1 LAAGASRRL
10 GVPKQLLELADGVS
24 LVRNA
29 AQSACTSQA
38 ERSAVVVGA
47 HASEVSES
55 IAGLPVDLVESED
68 PGEGVAA
75 SIRAATAWASSLA
88 AEALLLCVCDQP
100 LLSPSHLDALLYRWR
115 QHRGLVASHY
125 AGERGV
131 PAVFPASYFSELAE
145 LSGDTGAAGILRSA
159 LRISLVDWP
168 EGELDIDRAGALLTG
183 PHRFSRTSA

>member
-1 LAAGASRRL
+1 MRAVCAVLAAGASRRL

-75 SIRAATAWASSLA
+75 SIRAAPAWGSGRPA
-88 AEALLLCVCDQP
+88 A
-100 LLSPSHLDALLYRWR
+100 WR
-115 QHRGLVASHY
+115 TPCH
-125 AGERGV
+125 
-131 PAVFPASYFSELAE
+131 SY
-145 LSGDTGAAGILRSA
+145 
-159 LRISLVDWP
+159 
-168 EGELDIDRAGALLTG
+168 DRAAADSFRRLQVRYSG
-183 PHRFSRTSA
+183 PRDPNVR